1 MGGGPIAGRQHA
13 AYRLKLAQGFLG
25 EARQDVDLGRWRSSV
40 DSAQLSVENAGKT
53 VLALFGLV
61 GRTHNPATQIRRL
74 VGEGRFDATL
84 SEPLERL
91 AELAELL
98 GPDIHI
104 QTDYGDEVGGRT
116 PWELF
121 DEEDARQALAIAG
134 EAVSLADRLTRESGA
149 EG

>member
-1 MGGGPIAGRQHA
+1 MGGGSIAGRQHA

-74 VGEGRFDATL
+74 VGEGRLDAAL
-84 SEPLERL
+84 SERLERL

-104 QTDYGDEVGGRT
+104 QTDYGDEAGGRT

-134 EAVSLADRLTRESGA
+134 EAVTLADRLVREISP
-149 EG
+149 